1 MINNNQKPPVETSSS
16 SHPPSS
22 LDLSILTSTTY
33 QETRKLDSH
42 TSSRRKSLIP
52 TPHRPNIAKQLNPME
67 KVVHQS
73 VFDVQS
79 DSSESEDTA
88 DEKRR
93 VRKEHNSN
101 RVIKPIR
108 IVPSDLSKI
117 SENDSSLIE
126 GLESLH
132 IGSGVPEKVEE
143 DFDSFILHNF
153 IAFSGDQDVNAWL
166 DETED
171 KFMQFKISRALRFDA
186 ISLLVKGNAK
196 RWYIKHRREIQSF
209 EDFYE
214 LLSTEFDTASTT
226 SLPPVSNN
234 PTLHE
239 ASKRDMTSCNH
250 NKESDKLNHIDNSQ
264 NANVSHQAAAYSSTT
279 FIDLGATGISGGK
292 PAVGS
297 SGIVHNSSSIVLDDT
312 LQDLRKAVIETL
324 IKNPRTFRG
333 GKDDVKKWLEEIEHL
348 LDIAHMNDS
357 NRLDVISYSLRGDAL
372 QWFKNQKSTL
382 NSWQIFVTEITRAFT
397 SSFHEEIAFKKLE
410 SYTQGENQSIR
421 NFFNEV
427 MKLCKEADS
436 TMSEA
441 TKLKNLLNKTKPTIQ
456 LEVRK
461 KKPSTTAD
469 FLEHA
474 KDAEELFQLSASVL
488 DNTQRSNSSNKNNQQ
503 VSALM
508 STSMPSNNLTF
519 SSNAVKT
526 TSGYS
531 KTVSNS
537 NPPSQNKNQSNS
549 ARPQNNNWDKSRANR
564 NQSGYAGN
572 NDSRAHN
579 RNEYTHNP
587 QSSNHTVNSIL
598 PSGQSPQET
607 PSQEVEPSIQDNHCQ
622 LCGHGGSMDPSF

>member
-1 MINNNQKPPVETSSS
+1 MIKNNQKPAVETSSS
-16 SHPPSS
+16 SHLPSS
-22 LDLSILTSTTY
+22 LDLSVLTSTKY
-33 QETRKLDSH
+33 QETCKLDSH

-52 TPHRPNIAKQLNPME
+52 TPHRPTVVKQVNPME
-67 KVVHQS
+67 TVVHQS
-73 VFDVQS
+73 LFDLQS

-93 VRKEHNSN
+93 VRKKHNSN
-101 RVIKPIR
+101 RLTSQIC

-117 SENDSSLIE
+117 SENDSNLIE
-126 GLESLH
+126 GLETLH
-132 IGSGVPEKVEE
+132 IGGGVPENAEE

-153 IAFSGDQDVNAWL
+153 IAFSGAQDVNDWL

-171 KFMQFKISRALRFDA
+171 KFMQLKISRALRFDA

-214 LLSTEFDTASTT
+214 LLSIEFDTANNN
-226 SLPPVSNN
+226 SLQPVPNN
-234 PTLHE
+234 LTLNE
-239 ASKRDMTSCNH
+239 ASKRHITSSNQ
-250 NKESDKLNHIDNSQ
+250 NKESEKMNHINNSQ
-264 NANVSHQAAAYSSTT
+264 NADVSHQAAAFSSTT
-279 FIDLGATGISGGK
+279 FIDLGATGISGGR
-292 PAVGS
+292 PAVRS
-297 SGIVHNSSSIVLDDT
+297 SGSVHNSSSMILDDT
-312 LQDLRKAVIETL
+312 LHDLRKAVIETL

-372 QWFKNQKSTL
+372 QWYKNHKSTL
-382 NSWQIFVTEITRAFT
+382 NSWQIFVAEITRAFT

-427 MKLCKEADS
+427 LKLCKEADS

-441 TKLKNLLNKTKPTIQ
+441 TKLKNLLNKTKPSIQ

-461 KKPSTTAD
+461 KKPLTTAD

-488 DNTQRSNSSNKNNQQ
+488 DSTQRSNSSNKNHQH
-503 VSALM
+503 VSTLM
-508 STSMPSNNLTF
+508 STSMPPNNLTLT
-519 SSNAVKT
+519 SNPVKAN
-526 TSGYS
+526 SGYS
-531 KTVSNS
+531 KSASNYNS
-537 NPPSQNKNQSNS
+537 TSQNKNQSYS
-549 ARPQNNNWDKSRANR
+549 ARPQNNNWEKFRANR

-572 NDSRAHN
+572 NDSRSQN
-579 RNEYTHNP
+579 RNEPTHNP
-587 QSSNHTVNSIL
+587 PSSNHTVNSIL
-598 PSGQSPQET
+598 ASGQPPQEML
-607 PSQEVEPSIQDNHCQ
+607 PQEVEPSIQETQCQ
-622 LCGHGGSMDPSF
+622 LCGHGGSVDPSF